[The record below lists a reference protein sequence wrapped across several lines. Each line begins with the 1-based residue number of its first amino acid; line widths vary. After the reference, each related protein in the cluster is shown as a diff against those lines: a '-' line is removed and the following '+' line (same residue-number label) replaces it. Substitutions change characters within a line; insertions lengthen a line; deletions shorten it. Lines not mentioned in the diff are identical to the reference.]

1 MNHKIRIL
9 ILDGIDPR
17 GLGPLREN
25 SHFSLTVSPKLP
37 SDALKRKIASFE
49 AVLVRSATR
58 INAAI
63 LSSARKLRLI
73 GRAGSGTDNI
83 DVGESTRRGILVV
96 NAAGANTLS
105 ACEHTW
111 ALLLAL
117 CRKLREADQR
127 VRQGDFRREGL
138 TGLELSGKSIGI
150 LGFGRVGREV
160 ARRAMSFGMKV
171 LVYDPFVPKEQIRAA
186 GAKPVTILEA
196 LRSSDILS
204 LHLALN
210 ASTRGLINKKS
221 LRLMKKGSILVN
233 TSRGGIINENDLT
246 QALKKGPLAAAG
258 LDVFAQEPPMG
269 SPLLKMENVI
279 LTPHIGASTDEAQGR
294 VAEELGACVAQFFIS
309 GVVRNAVNASDL
321 NPVLLAEIRPYLDL
335 SERLGR
341 FLAQIAAGPIRRLT
355 VEFRG
360 EISRIQT
367 SRLLADCARGILS
380 PRRPGLKDLPN
391 LSFVNSLRECRQRG
405 ILIREKCFVESK
417 GFTSLISV
425 STGSRNVEGTVI
437 PGKGPQ
443 IVSIDGLAVDLPAK
457 GRMLLLENQDRPG
470 MIGAVGSL
478 LGKYRINIADMRVGR
493 KRSPSR
499 PGAKAVMVFT
509 VDGPVSSAALRELK
523 RIAGISK
530 AQMAILA

>member
-1 MNHKIRIL
+1 MKSAIRIL
-9 ILDGIDPR
+9 VLDGIDPR
-17 GLGPLREN
+17 GLGPLREK
-25 SHFSLTVSPKLP
+25 SHFSLEVSPKLSP
-37 SDALKRKIASFE
+37 DKLKRKIAPFE

-58 INAAI
+58 LNAAI

-83 DVGESTRRGILVV
+83 DIGESTRRGILVV
-96 NAAGANTLS
+96 NAPGANTLS

-117 CRKLREADQR
+117 CRKIRMADLRM
-127 VRQGDFRREGL
+127 RQGNFRREGL
-138 TGLELSGKSIGI
+138 TGLELSGKRLGI

-160 ARRAMSFGMKV
+160 ARRAMSFGMRV
-171 LVYDPFVPKEQIRAA
+171 LAYDPFIPKDQISAA
-186 GAKPVTILEA
+186 GAEPATLREA
-196 LRSSDILS
+196 LRSSDVLS

-210 ASTRGLINKKS
+210 ASTRELINKKS
-221 LRLMKKGSILVN
+221 LMLMKKGALLVN
-233 TSRGGIINENDLT
+233 TSRGEIINEKDLV
-246 QALKKGPLAAAG
+246 QALKNGPLAAAA
-258 LDVFAQEPPMG
+258 LDVFAQEPPTG
-269 SPLLKMENVI
+269 SPLLALENVV
-279 LTPHIGASTDEAQGR
+279 LTPHLGATTSEAQGR
-294 VAEELGACVAQFFIS
+294 AAEELGACVAQFFIS

-321 NPVLLAEIRPYLDL
+321 NPAMLAEIRPYLDL

-341 FLAQIAAGPIRRLT
+341 FLAQIAAPIRRLT

-367 SRLLADCARGILS
+367 SRLLADCARGVL
-380 PRRPGLKDLPN
+380 LKNLPH
-391 LSFVNSLRECRQRG
+391 LSFVNSLRELRRRG
-405 ILIREKCFVESK
+405 ILILEKCFVESK

-478 LGKYRINIADMRVGR
+478 LGKYGINIADMRVGR
-493 KRSPSR
+493 RRSPSQ
-499 PGAKAVMVFT
+499 PGAKAVMIFT
-509 VDGPVSSAALRELK
+509 VDEPVPERVLANLRKISGIRLATPVEL
-523 RIAGISK
+523 
-530 AQMAILA
+530 